1 MTCYVNYGNYGGG
14 IRLFWDQLRVQWRFA
29 CRLRNFQKTGGFFNS
44 IVRGVF
50 LQKTANH
57 DIIKTTFAKITRS
70 AVFKIIVVGQ

>member
-1 MTCYVNYGNYGGG
+1 MVALVYSGTDYECSGD
-14 IRLFWDQLRVQWRFA
+14 LFVVFA
-29 CRLRNFQKTGGFFNS
+29 IFKELVAFFNS